1 MEAYPGEK
9 IGGGEINAEAGNL
22 VGKLARK
29 LQWRTTLI

>member
-1 MEAYPGEK
+1 MEAYLGEK
-9 IGGGEINAEAGNL
+9 IGGEINAEAGNL